1 MFQSFRQQG
10 QEFLT
15 ELDGR
20 AVGKVGE
27 NDVFQF
33 VELVFDGGVNFI
45 VAVAEEIAPP
55 GTDDIDVFFP
65 VYVLEITAFA
75 VVDDDWREDFGI
87 FHLLG
92 GMPDVF

>member
-15 ELDGR
+15 EFDGR

-33 VELVFDGGVNFI
+33 VELVFDGGVDFI
-45 VAVAEEIAPP
+45 VAVAEEIAGRDARCILNRLQVNSCKSPFLI
-55 GTDDIDVFFP
+55 GT
-65 VYVLEITAFA
+65 
-75 VVDDDWREDFGI
+75 
-87 FHLLG
+87 
-92 GMPDVF
+92 MK